1 MPFVGAR
8 ILKIDL
14 RAGTSTRMDVS
25 LQDQRA
31 FLGAASL
38 GAHLLYPGLRPEAD
52 PLDDEAPIAL
62 LAGPLTGT
70 AGPATGRAVFCARS
84 PATGLWGE
92 SNIGGFLGPELRAAG
107 YDGLWITGRSPE
119 PVYLWLHDGTLEF
132 RPAAD
137 LWGKADT
144 YETQELIRAQV
155 GERRARVACIGLA
168 GEGGVTY
175 ASILCDHGRA
185 AGRTGMGALLG
196 SKRVKAIAL
205 RGHAPM
211 PLHDPEAFGALRS
224 KINAELKD
232 DNVSRTIREAGTA
245 SGLDYW
251 NYLGSMPAYYYT
263 RPAMETVGR
272 VSGGTVAE
280 TILSGV
286 KACHACVIACGREV
300 RLVDGIRRKGPE
312 YETTVGF
319 GPLIGV
325 DDIGAIT
332 HLGELCDR
340 YGMATISTSNVIG
353 FCFLAYERGLLKA
366 SDTDGL
372 ALEWGDVHAA
382 EQLVHQIAHRQGLG
396 ERLAHG
402 VKAVAVELGVPEM
415 ASQVNNLE
423 TAYHDPRGASGMALV
438 YATSPRGACH
448 NQSDYFWVDTL
459 GQAIDEIG
467 VAAFDRQAGAEKAAS
482 VAIHQDW
489 ITVMNSLVMC
499 IFANVPPPATAELIN
514 RATGFDYSL
523 EELVTTGRRGW
534 TLKRMVNHRLG
545 LTAANDR
552 LPGILM
558 EPLPAGGSQG
568 YVPPLR
574 EMLAAYYQAR
584 GWDPGT
590 GRPTRETLRTLGL
603 EAQIDG

>member
-14 RAGTSTRMDVS
+14 RTGTSSRMDVS

-38 GAHLLYPGLRPEAD
+38 GAYLLYPGLSPEAD
-52 PLDDEAPIAL
+52 PLDDDAPIAL
-62 LAGPLTGT
+62 LTGPLTGT
-70 AGPATGRAVFCARS
+70 AGPAVGRAAFCARS

-119 PVYLWLHDGTLEF
+119 PVYLWLHDGTLEI
-132 RPAAD
+132 RPATD
-137 LWGKADT
+137 LWGHADT

-155 GERRARVACIGLA
+155 GERSARVACIGLA
-168 GEGGVTY
+168 GERGVTY
-175 ASILCDHGRA
+175 ASILCDHGRV

-211 PLHDPEAFGALRS
+211 PLHDREGFGALRS
-224 KINAELKD
+224 RINTELKD
-232 DNVSRTIREAGTA
+232 DNVSRTMREAGTA
-245 SGLDYW
+245 SGLDFW

-263 RPAMETVGR
+263 RPAMETVGN

-286 KACHACVIACGREV
+286 KACHGCVIACGRQV
-300 RLVDGIRRKGPE
+300 RLADGIRRKGPE

-325 DDIGAIT
+325 DDIEAIT
-332 HLGELCDR
+332 LLGELCDR
-340 YGMATISTSNVIG
+340 YGMDTISTSNVVG

-366 SDTDGL
+366 SDMDGL
-372 ALEWGDVHAA
+372 SLEWGDVHAA
-382 EQLVHQIAHRQGLG
+382 EELVHQIAHRRGLG

-415 ASQVNNLE
+415 AAQVNNLE

-448 NQSDYFWVDTL
+448 NQSNYFWVDTL
-459 GQAIDEIG
+459 GQAIDEVG
-467 VAAFDRQAGAEKAAS
+467 VVAYDRHAGAEKAAS

-489 ITVMNSLVMC
+489 ITVLNSLVMC
-499 IFANVPPPATAELIN
+499 VFANVPPPATAELIN

-523 EELVTTGRRGW
+523 DELVRIGRRGW
-534 TLKRMVNHRLG
+534 TIKRMVNHRLG
-545 LTAANDR
+545 LTAENDR
-552 LPGILM
+552 LPAHLM
-558 EPLPAGGSQG
+558 EPLTAGGSQG
-568 YVPPLR
+568 YVPPLA

-584 GWDPGT
+584 GWDPDS
-590 GRPTRETLRTLGL
+590 GRPTRETLRSLGL
-603 EAQIDG
+603 EALLLD